1 VHDGVGSYTDLI
13 DPHLSGTAVKQKV
26 AIVGAGNVGKALREG
41 LERTGHEVRAAGR
54 GKVSETAAWADIII
68 LAVPFAAIPDVSRE
82 LQTAADGKTVVD
94 VTNALTPDMQLALG
108 FSTSG
113 AEELQKAL
121 PKVRVVKAFNTV
133 FAQHMSR
140 GSVVGQQ
147 LSLFAAGDDA
157 AARKAVLELGKAIGF
172 DAIDAGPLRNARHLE
187 SLGYF
192 NIQLGYVLGNGP
204 NIGFKLAR

>member
-1 VHDGVGSYTDLI
+1 M
-13 DPHLSGTAVKQKV
+13 KQKV

-41 LERTGHEVRAAGR
+41 LERSGHEVRAAGR
-54 GKVSETAAWADIII
+54 GQVSSSAAWADIII
-68 LAVPFAAIPDVSRE
+68 LAVPFAAIPDVTRE

-94 VTNALTPDMQLALG
+94 VTNALTPDMQLAVG

-121 PKVRVVKAFNTV
+121 PRARVVKAFNTV

-147 LSLFAAGDDA
+147 LSLFAASDDA

-172 DAIDAGPLRNARHLE
+172 DAIDAGPLKNARYLE
-187 SLGYF
+187 PLGYF

-204 NIGFKLAR
+204 DIGFKLVH

>member
-1 VHDGVGSYTDLI
+1 M
-13 DPHLSGTAVKQKV
+13 KQKV

-41 LERTGHEVRAAGR
+41 LERAGHEVRAAGR

-68 LAVPFAAIPDVSRE
+68 LAVPFAAIPDVTRE
-82 LQTAADGKTVVD
+82 LQAAADAKTVVD

-113 AEELQKAL
+113 AEELQKTL
-121 PKVRVVKAFNTV
+121 PRAHVVKAFNTV

-147 LSLFAAGDDA
+147 LSVFAAGDDA

-172 DAIDAGPLRNARHLE
+172 DAVDAGPLKNARNLE

-204 NIGFKLAR
+204 DIGFKLVR

>member
-1 VHDGVGSYTDLI
+1 M
-13 DPHLSGTAVKQKV
+13 KQKV

-41 LERTGHEVRAAGR
+41 LERTGHEVRATGR
-54 GKVSETAAWADIII
+54 GRVSEAAAWADIII
-68 LAVPFAAIPDVSRE
+68 LAVPFAAIPDVTRE
-82 LQTAADGKTVVD
+82 MQTAADGKTVVD

-121 PKVRVVKAFNTV
+121 PRARVVKAFNTV

-140 GSVVGQQ
+140 GSAAGQQ

-157 AARKAVLELGKAIGF
+157 AARKAVLEVGKAIGF
-172 DAIDAGPLRNARHLE
+172 DAIDAGPLKNARHLE

-204 NIGFKLAR
+204 DIGFKLAR

>member
-1 VHDGVGSYTDLI
+1 M
-13 DPHLSGTAVKQKV
+13 KQKV
-26 AIVGAGNVGKALREG
+26 AIVGTGNVGKALREG
-41 LERTGHEVRAAGR
+41 LERSGHEVRAAGK
-54 GKVSETAAWADIII
+54 GKVSETASWADIII
-68 LAVPFAAIPDVSRE
+68 LAIPFAAIPDVTRE
-82 LQTAADGKTVVD
+82 LQSVADGKTVVD

-113 AEELQKAL
+113 AEELQRAL
-121 PKVRVVKAFNTV
+121 PRARIIKAFNTV

-140 GSVVGQQ
+140 GSAAGQQ
-147 LSLFAAGDDA
+147 LSLFAAGDDP

-172 DAIDAGPLRNARHLE
+172 DAIDAGPLKNARHLE

-204 NIGFKLAR
+204 DIGFKLAH

>member
-1 VHDGVGSYTDLI
+1 M
-13 DPHLSGTAVKQKV
+13 KQKV

-54 GKVSETAAWADIII
+54 GQASDTATWADVII
-68 LAVPFAAIPDVSRE
+68 LAVPFAAIPDVTRE

-121 PKVRVVKAFNTV
+121 PRARVVKAFNTV

-147 LSLFAAGDDA
+147 LSVFAAGDDA
-157 AARKAVLELGKAIGF
+157 AARKAVLELGKTIGF
-172 DAIDAGPLRNARHLE
+172 DAIDAGPLKNARHLE
-187 SLGYF
+187 ALGYF
-192 NIQLGYVLGNGP
+192 NIQLGYVLGHGP
-204 NIGFKLAR
+204 DIGFKLAH